1 MARKDEQRSKYIV
14 ELEKSLKEL
23 KIEKQEIATL
33 LNKSDKTITRYFSED
48 TPIKPAY
55 REKIDKYVEE
65 RTIYGN
71 YEHRPSKVFSKL
83 IDRLLKE
90 FKDEITQNEFAQLTW
105 LSNQSQ
111 VSKTT
116 TGVKMLSAK
125 EQYDILS
132 IFLRLCTNQK
142 ADMSRGFNAA
152 DVFSKH
158 YDTAKELYLMLHG
171 NTESFEMFE
180 KYKDNEFSNFVIKLT
195 LINYF
200 ITLPY
205 KAQELILDCP
215 SAFFDSLQIL
225 YYDKF
230 IDYDRIDGSS
240 LYPSAHRF
248 MDRFNSMPANRRIAF
263 QQLLEKM
270 AADQGVFSYY
280 DQRDNW
286 ELFDMVTQYRKMI
299 RSARDRGIGDTT
311 ETCIRFGRRID
322 GFVPNYNYSI
332 EDMKDKDKD
341 ISFDKDKQIR
351 RFEAVIHDL
360 IDFDRTSYTVN
371 ELTDM
376 IIDDIEY
383 RLTMCP
389 YEWHIWMLYASYVFA
404 YQEDDSISELM
415 DTIMSIPNVSDIT
428 GFPDIQIDEEDVTK
442 FTDIFNDNK

>member
-142 ADMSRGFNAA
+142 ALTR
-152 DVFSKH
+152 
-158 YDTAKELYLMLHG
+158 LMFFQ
-171 NTESFEMFE
+171 NT
-180 KYKDNEFSNFVIKLT
+180 
-195 LINYF
+195 
-200 ITLPY
+200 
-205 KAQELILDCP
+205 
-215 SAFFDSLQIL
+215 
-225 YYDKF
+225 
-230 IDYDRIDGSS
+230 
-240 LYPSAHRF
+240 
-248 MDRFNSMPANRRIAF
+248 
-263 QQLLEKM
+263 
-270 AADQGVFSYY
+270 
-280 DQRDNW
+280 
-286 ELFDMVTQYRKMI
+286 MI
-299 RSARDRGIGDTT
+299 RQKS
-311 ETCIRFGRRID
+311 
-322 GFVPNYNYSI
+322 SI
-332 EDMKDKDKD
+332 
-341 ISFDKDKQIR
+341 
-351 RFEAVIHDL
+351 
-360 IDFDRTSYTVN
+360 
-371 ELTDM
+371 
-376 IIDDIEY
+376 
-383 RLTMCP
+383 
-389 YEWHIWMLYASYVFA
+389 
-404 YQEDDSISELM
+404 
-415 DTIMSIPNVSDIT
+415 
-428 GFPDIQIDEEDVTK
+428 
-442 FTDIFNDNK
+442 